1 MVAILDTSSSRHA
14 RARNSA
20 VSALAIAIAVVL
32 QSACEDESRRS
43 DALSTTQLSCT
54 DGVECPSGT
63 SCGGLFWKDPPS
75 GCENADGIA
84 AETYQACRIGAAPP
98 RPGALHEAFSVGR
111 LPSTLQRSAAGA
123 ELLWEDDDRGRFVA
137 CAIFG
142 CQPEF
147 KLEGDAT
154 VISNY
159 AACVLADAVMSKDS
173 GKVQLASVIA
183 RDLTHDCGRG
193 AGCDNFQVDA
203 LAVGCWMYDSHSII
217 AATELAPLG
226 VDDVSDVPGLGQL
239 FAQTCD
245 DAVNE
250 GRACERAGEQ
260 RLGSCYYRE
269 CRHRCLTI
277 RDCTATTYRPP
288 TGDAGAAS
296 TSADSS
302 EACANRCVAI
312 PGTGFGACVARSG
325 T

>member
-1 MVAILDTSSSRHA
+1 MVAILDTSSSCRV

-20 VSALAIAIAVVL
+20 VSALAVAIAVVL
-32 QSACEDESRRS
+32 QSACEDEGRRS
-43 DALSTTQLSCT
+43 DALSTAQLSCP
-54 DGVECPSGT
+54 DGLECPSGT
-63 SCGGLFWKDPPS
+63 RCGGSFLKNPAS
-75 GCENADGIA
+75 GCENADGIP

-111 LPSTLQRSAAGA
+111 LPSTLQRTAAGA

-147 KLEGDAT
+147 KLEGDST

-159 AACVLADAVMSKDS
+159 AGCVLADAVMSKGS
-173 GKVQLASVIA
+173 GKVQLASVVA
-183 RDLTHDCGRG
+183 RDLTRDCGRS
-193 AGCDNFQVDA
+193 AGCDKFQVDA
-203 LAVGCWMYDSHSII
+203 LTLGCWMYDSHSII

-226 VDDVSDVPGLGQL
+226 IDDVGDIPGLGQL

-250 GRACERAGEQ
+250 GRACERAGEA
-260 RLGSCYYRE
+260 RLGSCYDHE
-269 CRHRCLTI
+269 CRQRCMTI
-277 RDCTATTYRPP
+277 LECTRTGYRSPSA
-288 TGDAGAAS
+288 DAGAPS
-296 TSADSS
+296 TSPDQL
-302 EACANRCVAI
+302 EVCANRCVAI
-312 PGTGFGACVARSG
+312 PGTGIGACVARSG